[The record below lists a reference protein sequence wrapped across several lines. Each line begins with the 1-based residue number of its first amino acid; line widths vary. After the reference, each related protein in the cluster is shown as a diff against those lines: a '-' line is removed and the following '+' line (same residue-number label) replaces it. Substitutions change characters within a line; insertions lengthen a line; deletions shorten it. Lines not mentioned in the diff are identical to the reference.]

1 MKLPRCGGTP
11 PKTAV
16 QAPAPQHDDRDHIT
30 GCWHPLRK
38 TIEAVSAQ
46 TCQGPCWPSSVFAE
60 SRLDVDWHSAEL
72 LADGQ
77 TIWDNGE
84 LLNTRTNER
93 RRLSLEKTD
102 AVSEWPAFTPD
113 VKTVLAPVEVRP
125 ESSSPPLFAR
135 SRQWSA
141 VGVWDIATGR
151 QLARIPVHVTRPP
164 CITPDGN
171 RLVTVDEGRLAVWDV
186 ATGKPIR
193 TYPVPPL
200 DGQWLSLTLSP
211 DGKTAATGHELGT
224 VLLWDVSE
232 R

>member
-1 MKLPRCGGTP
+1 MPTKDGRFVALIDRSDGDDVISVDINLAAWDA
-11 PKTAV
+11 KT
-16 QAPAPQHDDRDHIT
+16 
-30 GCWHPLRK
+30 GKCL
-38 TIEAVSAQ
+38 
-46 TCQGPCWPSSVFAE
+46 SVR
-60 SRLDVDWHSAEL
+60 RLDVNWDNAEL

-84 LLNTRTNER
+84 LLNTGTNER

-102 AVSEWPAFTPD
+102 NVSEWPAFTPD
-113 VKTVLAPVEVRP
+113 VKTVLAPVQVGPR
-125 ESSSPPLFAR
+125 SSLPP
-135 SRQWSA
+135 SSIKWSA

-164 CITPDGN
+164 CITPDGK
-171 RLVTVDEGRLAVWDV
+171 RLVTVDEDRLAVWDV

-200 DGQWLSLTLSP
+200 DGQWRSLALSP